1 MPEPYFIFGYSEQP
15 QNHRG
20 LSSIFVGKLLRWD
33 NVDKINL
40 ES

>member
-20 LSSIFVGKLLRWD
+20 LSSIFVGE
-33 NVDKINL
+33 ITPL
-40 ES
+40 E